1 MLPETT
7 SFPFSCQQAG
17 QTNETLVFLVK
28 LSTISNPLP
37 FSLYFLYFKLIC
49 PYRET
54 LRGTS
59 SINSQDNMCP
69 ESEPSRAQDTSP
81 F

>member
-7 SFPFSCQQAG
+7 SFSFSCQQAG
-17 QTNETLVFLVK
+17 QTNETLVFFVK

-37 FSLYFLYFKLIC
+37 FSLHFLYFKIIC
-49 PYRET
+49 PYREI
-54 LRGTS
+54 LHGVS

-69 ESEPSRAQDTSP
+69 ESELSRTQDTSP